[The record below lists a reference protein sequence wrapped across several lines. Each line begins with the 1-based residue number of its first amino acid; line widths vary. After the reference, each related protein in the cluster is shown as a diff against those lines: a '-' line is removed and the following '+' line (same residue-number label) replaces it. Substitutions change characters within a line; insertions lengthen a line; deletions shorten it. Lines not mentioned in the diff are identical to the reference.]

1 MSSDV
6 ISSEEL
12 AAVRQLGFGEE
23 VTYCKVF
30 DWFRLKWGYVAWI
43 EKSGNEY
50 SYKIYSRGVYHRP
63 KNVTEYPY
71 CKNHEEAQVK
81 LLEEL
86 IAVAQEQN

>member
-12 AAVRQLGFGEE
+12 AAVRQLGYNEN

-30 DWFRLKWGYVAWI
+30 NWFRLKWGYVAWI
-43 EKSGNEY
+43 EKTSDKY
-50 SYKIYSRGVYHRP
+50 SYKIYNRGVYHRP

-71 CKNHEEAQVK
+71 CKTYEEAQVK

-86 IAVAQEQN
+86 IAVTQEQN